1 MKKYLAIA
9 IAALFILPGCE
20 NHKAELE
27 SSNHQNDSLVRVL
40 TERDSTI
47 NDFLASYT
55 EIQVN
60 LDSVAR
66 RGSSINQNLDN
77 AGVELKTTTKQRIN
91 DNIIAINQMM
101 NDNRQKVAELTR
113 KLRNSN
119 SKNNKL
125 QKMIESLNSQ
135 MAQKDMELV
144 ALNDKLAAL
153 NANVAQLQI
162 SVDTLTT
169 QTTAQSQTIA
179 DQTASLH
186 TAYYTIGKSKELQE
200 MKVLDKTGGLLGVGK
215 TSKLHADYDNSKFT
229 KIDYTQ
235 VTVIDINSEAKII
248 TTHPSDSYTLNRD
261 GMNKDKITT
270 LEITNPEKFWSASKY
285 LVIVKD

>member
-1 MKKYLAIA
+1 MKKYFAIA
-9 IAALFILPGCE
+9 VAALFILPGCE

-27 SSNHQNDSLVRVL
+27 SSNRQNDSLVMVL

-47 NDFLASYT
+47 NDFLTSYT

-66 RGSSINQNLDN
+66 RGTTINQNLDN
-77 AGVELKTTTKQRIN
+77 AGGELKITTKQRIN
-91 DNIIAINQMM
+91 DNINAINQMM

-119 SKNNKL
+119 GKNNKL

-135 MAQKDMELV
+135 MAQKDTELV

-162 SVDTLTT
+162 SVDTLTS
-169 QTTAQSQTIA
+169 QSTAQSQTI
-179 DQTASLH
+179 
-186 TAYYTIGKSKELQE
+186 
-200 MKVLDKTGGLLGVGK
+200 
-215 TSKLHADYDNSKFT
+215 
-229 KIDYTQ
+229 
-235 VTVIDINSEAKII
+235 
-248 TTHPSDSYTLNRD
+248 
-261 GMNKDKITT
+261 
-270 LEITNPEKFWSASKY
+270 
-285 LVIVKD
+285 